1 MRASARSRRSSG
13 RSALRAAVPHQRA
26 AGRSC
31 CMPFAPAFYLSPQQ
45 RQNLIVLQCAVALN
59 TMSDNEIEFLGSN
72 PAVPP
77 ALQRPA
83 TGIVLHVESYGS
95 DDSYRL
101 AFSRLNSSVI
111 HVGRRPGI
119 ESESRTRDIDSGRV
133 MFRCPVVSRKHAK
146 IAFSDSGHVYLI
158 DLSSHHGTH
167 VRKAGE
173 MFSKSLKAE
182 VPTRLSDGDI
192 ITFGKEVGR
201 HSDDSVQPVVVRIE
215 MVRTIKPLVVPVTP
229 SDQSGSTVSRPPSGR
244 YGAYS
249 SDELPSPCY
258 DTDSDV
264 EAPSTRRAGSFSSFP
279 CKAFDVL
286 KRLIP
291 PSLPHSD

>member
-1 MRASARSRRSSG
+1 
-13 RSALRAAVPHQRA
+13 
-26 AGRSC
+26 
-31 CMPFAPAFYLSPQQ
+31 
-45 RQNLIVLQCAVALN
+45 
-59 TMSDNEIEFLGSN
+59 MSDNEIEFLGSN

-77 ALQRPA
+77 ALQRPV
-83 TGIVLHVESYGS
+83 TGIVLHVDSYGS

-146 IAFSDSGHVYLI
+146 IAFSDSGHVYLT

-182 VPTRLSDGDI
+182 VPTRLSDGDT
-192 ITFGKEVGR
+192 ITFGKKVGR
-201 HSDDSVQPVVVRIE
+201 HSDDSVQPVVVRTE
-215 MVRTIKPLVVPVTP
+215 MVRTIKPLVVPATP
-229 SDQSGSTVSRPPSGR
+229 SDKSVSRSPSGG
-244 YGAYS
+244 YGVYS
-249 SDELPSPCY
+249 SDKLPSPCY
-258 DTDSDV
+258 DSDSDV
-264 EAPSTRRAGSFSSFP
+264 EEIQPPSTRRAGSFSSFP

-291 PSLPHSD
+291 PSHSPTNVDKSNGAGSTGGAILAPRFSPLDHQRRQPKSPVRFLVLFL